1 MAAHTARFRVYY
13 EDTDAGGIVYHA
25 RYLGFAERGRAE
37 ALRSLGMEVGR
48 LASHEQIGFVVR
60 RLTVEYRAPLR
71 LDEVLEVETS
81 LLKVTGARLYLT
93 QKIIN
98 LSREGQKAVLLEV
111 ELGCLNTTTMMPARI
126 PLHYRELLLQLQEK
140 TAS

>member
-93 QKIIN
+93 QKITN
-98 LSREGQKAVLLEV
+98 LSREGQKAVSLEV
-111 ELGCLNTTTMMPARI
+111 ELGCLNATTMVPARI